1 MVFSPLFQG
10 TKYISLD
17 PHHHPLPPQ
26 LPASLT
32 EQDQTCSRQVA
43 PSHNL
48 QVVWQLAL
56 NKIDLALLA
65 WQIANWYLYQ
75 SISRLPAPAPA
86 AAGARLNLP
95 NRARSILFNASCKLQ
110 VASKLQVGRQ
120 VAGSSWHASYL
131 QLVEQGTMSSA
142 RDFFGTSS
150 PDPVT

>member
-1 MVFSPLFQG
+1 MSMLKTYSHTFSHSFNLSFNHSRHAEPVLFSLFQG

-17 PHHHPLPPQ
+17 PHPLPPQ

-43 PSHNL
+43 PSRKL

-56 NKIDLALLA
+56 NKNDLALLA

-120 VAGSSWHASYL
+120 VAGSS
-131 QLVEQGTMSSA
+131 
-142 RDFFGTSS
+142 
-150 PDPVT
+150 